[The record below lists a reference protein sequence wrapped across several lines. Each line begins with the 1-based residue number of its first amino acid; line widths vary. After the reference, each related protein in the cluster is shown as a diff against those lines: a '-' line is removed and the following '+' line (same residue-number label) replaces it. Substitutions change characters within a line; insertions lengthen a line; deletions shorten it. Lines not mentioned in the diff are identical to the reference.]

1 MNYLLI
7 KFSVQK
13 LLKTKQADILKVEKV
28 QVEMM

>member
-28 QVEMM
+28 QLEMM

>member
-28 QVEMM
+28 QVEMI

>member
-7 KFSVQK
+7 KLSVQK

-28 QVEMM
+28 QVEMT